1 MKTIAL
7 VCEGVSESKILT
19 YIINRYLYGDVV
31 VNSIQP
37 SLTTAHGLEK
47 QASEGGW
54 LQVLNHCSDD
64 MLKDIMAAN
73 DYLVI
78 QIDTDTCNQKHYDVN
93 PYNEDNQKITDDVL
107 YERVCARLKRDVS
120 PEIWDKYSGRV
131 FFAVCINETEC
142 WLLPLYYENETKKRC
157 ATTNCIFILNQR
169 LQNEGIG
176 IPEDKKNTPE
186 AVKVYQQVLKKM
198 KHPILT
204 LLCCA
209 LCLTGAA
216 QNKQNRPIDGLAHRI
231 LGDMDTWFIFE
242 YQPDTVDYFQIE
254 PISDKQTTFKI
265 RITGNNDNSLAVGLN
280 YYLKH
285 VAGVHVSWLLCE
297 PIELPQQFQKPA
309 APIRKEALVKDRFF
323 LNYCTYGYTMPWW
336 KWPQWERFIDWMAL
350 NGINMPLAITGQEA
364 VWYEVWKEFGMTD
377 EEIRSYFSGPAHLPW
392 HRMAN
397 LDGFGGPLPMSWLEG
412 QKDLQQQIVARERE
426 FNMTPVLPA
435 FAGHVPKRFAEMH
448 PDADIQQLSAWCG
461 FEPTYF
467 LNSAD
472 PLFAKIQKSF
482 MDKEIALFG
491 TDHIYG
497 VDPFNEM
504 DPPSW
509 EPDYLANVSQNI
521 YTSLQQ
527 ADPAARWLQMT
538 WVFYYKRKSWTPERL
553 RAYLTAVPKDRLVLL
568 DYFCE
573 KTEVW
578 RTTEG
583 FYGQPFIW
591 CYLGNFGGNTMLVGN
606 INELEKKLNAALKEA
621 GPNMTGIGSTLES
634 FDVSPHIYE
643 YLFDR
648 VWNPQPDVHQWV
660 DDWCTVRTGKD
671 LLSGWWRLLIDSVYK
686 DWSFYGLGTQLVAR
700 PTLEGHGTYYTKPYY
715 SYSNDTLRIICEQL
729 FKSSLAL
736 SLNVDSFYAG
746 KKDYFYFKDTY
757 NYDLVNLFSQWMGNH
772 FMDIRND
779 FTVAYK
785 NRDIKE
791 MKRQVKVANQL
802 FDDVDALLNTHPA
815 FMLGPWIEAAR
826 AWGTTEEEKDYYE
839 RQARTLLTIWGGPI
853 LNDYANR
860 MWGGLVKDYY
870 AKRWNLFFNAVIQAV
885 KEGKEF
891 DEKAFGDDLSQ
902 FEHAW
907 TLKHTK
913 YPVKPQPVKYSTSI
927 IGSNYPT
934 YCAANKIYDRWM
946 KP

>member
-1 MKTIAL
+1 MR
-7 VCEGVSESKILT
+7 KIIL
-19 YIINRYLYGDVV
+19 
-31 VNSIQP
+31 
-37 SLTTAHGLEK
+37 
-47 QASEGGW
+47 
-54 LQVLNHCSDD
+54 
-64 MLKDIMAAN
+64 M
-73 DYLVI
+73 
-78 QIDTDTCNQKHYDVN
+78 
-93 PYNEDNQKITDDVL
+93 
-107 YERVCARLKRDVS
+107 
-120 PEIWDKYSGRV
+120 
-131 FFAVCINETEC
+131 AVCFWT
-142 WLLPLYYENETKKRC
+142 
-157 ATTNCIFILNQR
+157 
-169 LQNEGIG
+169 
-176 IPEDKKNTPE
+176 
-186 AVKVYQQVLKKM
+186 
-198 KHPILT
+198 LT
-204 LLCCA
+204 LTA
-209 LCLTGAA
+209 GNDGP
-216 QNKQNRPIDGLAHRI
+216 QRPIDGLAHRI
-231 LGDMDTWFIFE
+231 LGEMDTWFVFE
-242 YQPDTVDYFQIE
+242 YQPDTVDFFQIKTVMD
-254 PISDKQTTFKI
+254 PVKTLKI

-297 PIELPQQFQKPA
+297 PIELPEAMRLPLET
-309 APIRKEALVKDRFF
+309 IRKEALVKDRFF

-364 VWYEVWKEFGMTD
+364 IWYEVWKEFGMTD

-397 LDGFGGPLPMSWLEG
+397 LDGFGGPLPMSWIEG
-412 QKDLQQQIVARERE
+412 QKELQQQIVARERE

-448 PDADIQQLSAWCG
+448 PEADIQQLSAWCG
-461 FEPTYF
+461 FEPTHF
-467 LNSAD
+467 LNSSD
-472 PLFAKIQKSF
+472 TLFAKIQQSF
-482 MDKEIALFG
+482 MEKEIALFG

-509 EPDYLANVSQNI
+509 EPDYLAKVSQNI

-527 ADPAARWLQMT
+527 SDPAARWLQMT

-553 RAYLTAVPKDRLVLL
+553 RAYLTAVPQDKLVLL

-606 INELEKKLNAALKEA
+606 INELEKKLDAALKEA

-634 FDVSPHIYE
+634 FDVSPQIYE

-648 VWNPQPDVHQWV
+648 AWNSQPNVHQWI
-660 DDWCTVRTGKD
+660 DDWSYLRAASHIYKND
-671 LLSGWWRLLIDSVYK
+671 WQLLNDSVYK

-700 PTLEGHGTYYTKPYY
+700 PSLEGHGTYYTKPYY
-715 SYSNDTLRIICEQL
+715 SYSNDTLKKICIG
-729 FKSSLAL
+729 FVTKFDSRDNY
-736 SLNVDSFYAG
+736 LNINQPIW
-746 KKDYFYFKDTY
+746 KWKDTY
-757 NYDLVNLFSQWMGNH
+757 QYDLVNLFSQWMGNH

-779 FTVAYK
+779 FTMAYK
-785 NRDIKE
+785 SRDIRE
-791 MKRQVKVANQL
+791 MERQVEIANQL
-802 FDDVDALLNTHPA
+802 FADVDTLLNTQPA

-826 AWGTTEEEKDYYE
+826 DWGTTEEEKDYYE
-839 RQARTLLTIWGGPI
+839 RQARTLLTIWGGPV

-860 MWGGLVKDYY
+860 MWGGLVGDYY
-870 AKRWNLFFNAVIQAV
+870 AKRWNLFFEAVIQAV

-891 DEKAFGDDLSQ
+891 DEKAFGEELSK

-907 TLKHTK
+907 TESHTK
-913 YPVKPQPVKYSTSI
+913 YPVEPLELKRELPNVMNVPCSTFD
-927 IGSNYPT
+927 
-934 YCAANKIYDRWM
+934 AAWKIYKQWM
-946 KP
+946 WVGGEFWEAPKK

>member
-1 MKTIAL
+1 MRKTPLLAL
-7 VCEGVSESKILT
+7 CCGLLCMT
-19 YIINRYLYGDVV
+19 
-31 VNSIQP
+31 
-37 SLTTAHGLEK
+37 TTA
-47 QASEGGW
+47 
-54 LQVLNHCSDD
+54 
-64 MLKDIMAAN
+64 
-73 DYLVI
+73 
-78 QIDTDTCNQKHYDVN
+78 
-93 PYNEDNQKITDDVL
+93 L
-107 YERVCARLKRDVS
+107 YA
-120 PEIWDKYSGRV
+120 
-131 FFAVCINETEC
+131 
-142 WLLPLYYENETKKRC
+142 
-157 ATTNCIFILNQR
+157 
-169 LQNEGIG
+169 
-176 IPEDKKNTPE
+176 
-186 AVKVYQQVLKKM
+186 
-198 KHPILT
+198 
-204 LLCCA
+204 
-209 LCLTGAA
+209 
-216 QNKQNRPIDGLAHRI
+216 QNRPIDGLAHRI
-231 LGDMDTWFIFE
+231 LGEMDTWFVFE

-254 PISDKQTTFKI
+254 PISDTLTTLKI

-285 VAGVHVSWLLCE
+285 IAGVHVSWLLCE
-297 PIELPQQFQKPA
+297 PIDLPIEFPISLKT
-309 APIRKEALVKDRFF
+309 IRKEALVKDRFF

-412 QKDLQQQIVARERE
+412 QKELQQQIVARERE
-426 FNMTPVLPA
+426 FNMTLVLPA

-448 PDADIQQLSAWCG
+448 PEADIQQLSAWCG

-467 LNSAD
+467 LHSAD
-472 PLFAKIQKSF
+472 PLFPKIQKSF
-482 MDKEIALFG
+482 MDNEIALFG

-538 WVFYYKRKSWTPERL
+538 WVFYYKRKSWTPDRL
-553 RAYLTAVPKDRLVLL
+553 RAYLTAVPQDKLVLL

-578 RTTEG
+578 RTTDG

-606 INELEKKLNAALKEA
+606 INELEKKLSAALEEA

-648 VWNPQPDVHQWV
+648 VWNPQPNVHQWV
-660 DDWCTVRTGKD
+660 DDWCKVRMGSD
-671 LLSGWWRLLIDSVYK
+671 FHQDRWRLLIDSVYK

-700 PTLEGHGTYYTKPYY
+700 PSLEGHGTYYTKPYY
-715 SYSNDTLRIICEQL
+715 SYSNDTLKSICKAFVRQYAHDY
-729 FKSSLAL
+729 S
-736 SLNVDSFYAG
+736 DFY
-746 KKDYFYFKDTY
+746 KTIWKDTY
-757 NYDLVNLFSQWMGNH
+757 QYDLVNFFSQWMGNH

-791 MKRQVKVANQL
+791 MKRQVKLANQL

-815 FMLGPWIEAAR
+815 FVLGPWIESAR
-826 AWGTTEEEKDYYE
+826 NWGTTKEEKDYYE
-839 RQARTLLTIWGGPI
+839 RQARTILTIWGGPI

-870 AKRWNLFFNAVIQAV
+870 AKRWNLFFDAVLKAAKQ
-885 KEGKEF
+885 GKEF
-891 DEKAFGDDLSQ
+891 DEKAFGEELSK

-913 YPVKPQPVKYSTSI
+913 YPTKPQPVKQKLVYWFDDWYS
-927 IGSNYPT
+927 YP
-934 YCAANKIYDRWM
+934 AAYLIYDRWM

>member
-1 MKTIAL
+1 MRKIILMT
-7 VCEGVSESKILT
+7 VCFWTL
-19 YIINRYLYGDVV
+19 
-31 VNSIQP
+31 
-37 SLTTAHGLEK
+37 SLTAGNNGP
-47 QASEGGW
+47 Q
-54 LQVLNHCSDD
+54 
-64 MLKDIMAAN
+64 
-73 DYLVI
+73 
-78 QIDTDTCNQKHYDVN
+78 
-93 PYNEDNQKITDDVL
+93 
-107 YERVCARLKRDVS
+107 
-120 PEIWDKYSGRV
+120 
-131 FFAVCINETEC
+131 
-142 WLLPLYYENETKKRC
+142 
-157 ATTNCIFILNQR
+157 
-169 LQNEGIG
+169 
-176 IPEDKKNTPE
+176 
-186 AVKVYQQVLKKM
+186 
-198 KHPILT
+198 
-204 LLCCA
+204 
-209 LCLTGAA
+209 
-216 QNKQNRPIDGLAHRI
+216 RPIDGLAHRI
-231 LGDMDTWFIFE
+231 LGDMDTWFVFE

-254 PISDKQTTFKI
+254 PVKDTVTTLKI

-285 VAGVHVSWLLCE
+285 IAGVHVSWLLCE
-297 PIELPQQFQKPA
+297 PVELPIKFPISLKT
-309 APIRKEALVKDRFF
+309 IRKEALVKDRFF

-336 KWPQWERFIDWMAL
+336 KWPQWDRFIDWMAL

-412 QKDLQQQIVARERE
+412 QKELQQQIVQRERE

-448 PDADIQQLSAWCG
+448 PEADIQQLSAWCG

-472 PLFAKIQKSF
+472 PLFPKIQKSF

-491 TDHIYG
+491 SDHIYG

-509 EPDYLANVSQNI
+509 EPEYLADVSQNI

-553 RAYLTAVPKDRLVLL
+553 RAYLTAVPQDKLVLL

-578 RTTEG
+578 RTTDG

-606 INELEKKLNAALKEA
+606 INELEQKISAALKEA

-660 DDWCTVRTGKD
+660 EDWCKVRTGENT
-671 LLSGWWRLLIDSVYK
+671 LQEQWRLLIDSVYK

-700 PTLEGHGTYYTKPYY
+700 PSLEGHGTYYTKPYY
-715 SYSNDTLRIICEQL
+715 SYNNDTLKSICRMFLRNYPITIGL
-729 FKSSLAL
+729 FEVP
-736 SLNVDSFYAG
+736 NG
-746 KKDYFYFKDTY
+746 KNTY
-757 NYDLVNLFSQWMGNH
+757 QYDLVNLFSQWMGNH

-779 FTVAYK
+779 FTLAYK

-791 MKRQVKVANQL
+791 MKRQVKLANQL

-815 FMLGPWIEAAR
+815 FMLGPWIENAR

-870 AKRWNLFFNAVIQAV
+870 ARRWNLFFDAVIKAAKQ
-885 KEGKEF
+885 GKEF
-891 DEKAFGDDLSQ
+891 DEKAFGEELSK

-907 TLKHTK
+907 TMKHTK
-913 YPVKPQPVKYSTSI
+913 YPVE
-927 IGSNYPT
+927 PT
-934 YCAANKIYDRWM
+934 KSKEKVPLGEYEFLPRFEKAMEIYDRWM

>member
-1 MKTIAL
+1 M
-7 VCEGVSESKILT
+7 
-19 YIINRYLYGDVV
+19 
-31 VNSIQP
+31 
-37 SLTTAHGLEK
+37 
-47 QASEGGW
+47 
-54 LQVLNHCSDD
+54 LN
-64 MLKDIMAAN
+64 
-73 DYLVI
+73 
-78 QIDTDTCNQKHYDVN
+78 
-93 PYNEDNQKITDDVL
+93 
-107 YERVCARLKRDVS
+107 
-120 PEIWDKYSGRV
+120 YSYFCG
-131 FFAVCINETEC
+131 
-142 WLLPLYYENETKKRC
+142 KKRS
-157 ATTNCIFILNQR
+157 
-169 LQNEGIG
+169 E
-176 IPEDKKNTPE
+176 
-186 AVKVYQQVLKKM
+186 M

-231 LGDMDTWFIFE
+231 LGDMDTWFVFD
-242 YQPDTVDYFQIE
+242 YQSDTIDFFQIE
-254 PISDKQTTFKI
+254 TVNDPVKSFKI

-350 NGINMPLAITGQEA
+350 NGINLPLAITGQEA

-377 EEIRSYFSGPAHLPW
+377 EEIRSYFSGPAHLPR

-553 RAYLTAVPKDRLVLL
+553 RAYLTAVPQDRLVLL

-578 RTTEG
+578 RATDG

-648 VWNPQPDVHQWV
+648 AWESQPDVHQWV
-660 DDWCTVRTGKD
+660 EDWCKVRTRSYHHTDK
-671 LLSGWWRLLIDSVYK
+671 WKLLIDSVYK

-700 PTLEGHGTYYTKPYY
+700 PSLEGHGTYYTKPYY
-715 SYSNDTLRIICEQL
+715 SYNNDTLKKICESFVATLIFEPCQGYVGTNWEGEY
-729 FKSSLAL
+729 K
-736 SLNVDSFYAG
+736 DSY
-746 KKDYFYFKDTY
+746 K
-757 NYDLVNLFSQWMGNH
+757 YDIVNLFSQWMGNH

-791 MKRQVKVANQL
+791 MKRQVKIANQL
-802 FDDVDALLNTHPA
+802 FADVDALLNTHLA
-815 FMLGPWIEAAR
+815 FMLGPWIEDAR
-826 AWGTTEEEKDYYE
+826 AWGTTPEEKDYYE
-839 RQARTLLTIWGGPI
+839 RQARTLLTVWGGPV

-860 MWGGLVKDYY
+860 MWGGLVGDYY
-870 AKRWNLFFNAVIQAV
+870 AKRWNLFFKAVIKAV

-891 DEKAFGDDLSQ
+891 DEKAFGEELSK
-902 FEHAW
+902 FEHKW
-907 TLKHTK
+907 TESHTK
-913 YPVKPQPVKYSTSI
+913 YPAEPLELKCELPNVSGVPCSTFE
-927 IGSNYPT
+927 
-934 YCAANKIYDRWM
+934 AARTIYERWM
-946 KP
+946 EE

>member
-1 MKTIAL
+1 MRKPLIIAL
-7 VCEGVSESKILT
+7 FCWLFCT
-19 YIINRYLYGDVV
+19 T
-31 VNSIQP
+31 
-37 SLTTAHGLEK
+37 TTA
-47 QASEGGW
+47 
-54 LQVLNHCSDD
+54 
-64 MLKDIMAAN
+64 
-73 DYLVI
+73 
-78 QIDTDTCNQKHYDVN
+78 
-93 PYNEDNQKITDDVL
+93 L
-107 YERVCARLKRDVS
+107 YS
-120 PEIWDKYSGRV
+120 
-131 FFAVCINETEC
+131 
-142 WLLPLYYENETKKRC
+142 
-157 ATTNCIFILNQR
+157 
-169 LQNEGIG
+169 
-176 IPEDKKNTPE
+176 
-186 AVKVYQQVLKKM
+186 
-198 KHPILT
+198 
-204 LLCCA
+204 
-209 LCLTGAA
+209 
-216 QNKQNRPIDGLAHRI
+216 QNRPIDGLAHRI
-231 LGDMDTWFIFE
+231 LGDMDTWFVFD
-242 YQPDTVDYFQIE
+242 YQSDTIDFFQIE
-254 PISDKQTTFKI
+254 TVNDPVKSFKI

-309 APIRKEALVKDRFF
+309 TPIRKEALVKDRFF

-553 RAYLTAVPKDRLVLL
+553 RAYLTAVPQDRLVLL

-606 INELEKKLNAALKEA
+606 INELEKKLSAALEEA
-621 GPNMTGIGSTLES
+621 GSNMTGIGSTLES
-634 FDVSPHIYE
+634 FDVSPQIYE

-648 VWNPQPDVHQWV
+648 VWNPQQNVHQWIS
-660 DDWCTVRTGKD
+660 DWCNVR
-671 LLSGWWRLLIDSVYK
+671 SGSYHHSDNWRLLIDSVYK

-700 PTLEGHGTYYTKPYY
+700 PSLEGHGTYYTKPYY
-715 SYSNDTLRIICEQL
+715 SYNNDTLKSICEAFVATLVLEPCQGYVGTNGESV
-729 FKSSLAL
+729 FRDAYK
-736 SLNVDSFYAG
+736 
-746 KKDYFYFKDTY
+746 
-757 NYDLVNLFSQWMGNH
+757 YDIVNFFSQWMGNH

-779 FTVAYK
+779 FTLAYK

-791 MKRQVKVANQL
+791 MKRQVKLANQL

-815 FMLGPWIEAAR
+815 FMLGPWIEDAR
-826 AWGTTEEEKDYYE
+826 AWGTTPEEKDYYE
-839 RQARTLLTIWGGPI
+839 RQARTLLTVWGGPI

-870 AKRWNLFFNAVIQAV
+870 AKRWNLFFDAVIQAV
-885 KEGKEF
+885 KDGKDF
-891 DEKAFGDDLSQ
+891 DEKTFGEELSK

-907 TLKHTK
+907 TLKHTN
-913 YPVKPQPVKYSTSI
+913 YPVKPLKAKEKVTRGEEVLPRFEM
-927 IGSNYPT
+927 
-934 YCAANKIYDRWM
+934 ALKIYNRWM

>member
-1 MKTIAL
+1 M
-7 VCEGVSESKILT
+7 
-19 YIINRYLYGDVV
+19 
-31 VNSIQP
+31 
-37 SLTTAHGLEK
+37 
-47 QASEGGW
+47 
-54 LQVLNHCSDD
+54 
-64 MLKDIMAAN
+64 M
-73 DYLVI
+73 
-78 QIDTDTCNQKHYDVN
+78 
-93 PYNEDNQKITDDVL
+93 
-107 YERVCARLKRDVS
+107 
-120 PEIWDKYSGRV
+120 
-131 FFAVCINETEC
+131 
-142 WLLPLYYENETKKRC
+142 
-157 ATTNCIFILNQR
+157 ATTLY
-169 LQNEGIG
+169 
-176 IPEDKKNTPE
+176 
-186 AVKVYQQVLKKM
+186 A
-198 KHPILT
+198 
-204 LLCCA
+204 
-209 LCLTGAA
+209 
-216 QNKQNRPIDGLAHRI
+216 QNRPIDGLAHRI
-231 LGDMDTWFIFE
+231 LGDMDTWFVFE
-242 YQPDTVDYFQIE
+242 YQPDSVDYFQIE
-254 PISDKQTTFKI
+254 PVKDTVTTLKI

-285 VAGVHVSWLLCE
+285 IAGVHVSWLLCE
-297 PIELPQQFQKPA
+297 PVELPVKFPISLET
-309 APIRKEALVKDRFF
+309 IRKEALVKDRFF

-412 QKDLQQQIVARERE
+412 QKELQQQIVQRERE
-426 FNMTPVLPA
+426 FNMTPVQPA

-448 PDADIQQLSAWCG
+448 PEADIQQLSAWCG

-472 PLFAKIQKSF
+472 PLFQKIQKSF

-491 TDHIYG
+491 SDHIYG

-553 RAYLTAVPKDRLVLL
+553 RAYLTAVPQDKLVLL

-606 INELEKKLNAALKEA
+606 INELEKKLSAALEEA

-634 FDVSPHIYE
+634 FDVSPQIYE

-648 VWNPQPDVHQWV
+648 VWNPQPNVHQWV
-660 DDWCTVRTGKD
+660 KDWCKVRTGSYHHTDK
-671 LLSGWWRLLIDSVYK
+671 WQLLIDSVYK

-700 PTLEGHGTYYTKPYY
+700 PSLAGHGTYYTKPYY
-715 SYSNDTLRIICEQL
+715 SYNNDTLKKICE
-729 FKSSLAL
+729 
-736 SLNVDSFYAG
+736 SFVATLTLEPCQGYVGTNCEGEYRDAY
-746 KKDYFYFKDTY
+746 K
-757 NYDLVNLFSQWMGNH
+757 YDIVNLFSQWMGNH

-791 MKRQVKVANQL
+791 MKRQVKLANQL

-815 FMLGPWIEAAR
+815 FMLGPWIEDAR
-826 AWGTTEEEKDYYE
+826 AWGTTKEEKDYYE
-839 RQARTLLTIWGGPI
+839 QQARTLLTIWGGPV

-870 AKRWNLFFNAVIQAV
+870 ARRWNLFFDAVIKAAKQ
-885 KEGKEF
+885 GKEF
-891 DEKAFGDDLSQ
+891 DEKAFGEELSK

-907 TLKHTK
+907 TMKHTK
-913 YPVKPQPVKYSTSI
+913 YPVE
-927 IGSNYPT
+927 PT
-934 YCAANKIYDRWM
+934 KSKEKVPLGEYEFLPRFEKAMEIFDRWM

>member
-1 MKTIAL
+1 MR
-7 VCEGVSESKILT
+7 KIIL
-19 YIINRYLYGDVV
+19 
-31 VNSIQP
+31 
-37 SLTTAHGLEK
+37 
-47 QASEGGW
+47 
-54 LQVLNHCSDD
+54 
-64 MLKDIMAAN
+64 M
-73 DYLVI
+73 
-78 QIDTDTCNQKHYDVN
+78 
-93 PYNEDNQKITDDVL
+93 
-107 YERVCARLKRDVS
+107 
-120 PEIWDKYSGRV
+120 
-131 FFAVCINETEC
+131 AVCFWT
-142 WLLPLYYENETKKRC
+142 
-157 ATTNCIFILNQR
+157 
-169 LQNEGIG
+169 
-176 IPEDKKNTPE
+176 
-186 AVKVYQQVLKKM
+186 
-198 KHPILT
+198 LT
-204 LLCCA
+204 LTA
-209 LCLTGAA
+209 GNDGP
-216 QNKQNRPIDGLAHRI
+216 QRPIDGLAHRI
-231 LGDMDTWFIFE
+231 LGEMDTWFVFE
-242 YQPDTVDYFQIE
+242 YQPDTVDFFQIKTVMD
-254 PISDKQTTFKI
+254 PVKTLKI

-285 VAGVHVSWLLCE
+285 IAGVHVSWLLCE
-297 PIELPQQFQKPA
+297 PIELPEAMRLPLET
-309 APIRKEALVKDRFF
+309 IRKEALVKDRFF

-377 EEIRSYFSGPAHLPW
+377 EEIRSYFSGPALLPW

-448 PDADIQQLSAWCG
+448 PEADIQQLSAWCG
-461 FEPTYF
+461 FEPTHF
-467 LNSAD
+467 LNSSD
-472 PLFAKIQKSF
+472 TLFAKIQQSF
-482 MDKEIALFG
+482 MEKEIALFG

-509 EPDYLANVSQNI
+509 EPDYLANVARNI

-527 ADPAARWLQMT
+527 SDPEARWLQMT

-553 RAYLTAVPKDRLVLL
+553 RAYLTAVPQDKLVLL

-606 INELEKKLNAALKEA
+606 INELEKKLDAALKEA

-634 FDVSPHIYE
+634 FDVSPQIYE

-648 VWNPQPDVHQWV
+648 AWESQPNVHQWI
-660 DDWCTVRTGKD
+660 DDWSYLRAASHIYKND
-671 LLSGWWRLLIDSVYK
+671 WQLLNDSVYK

-700 PTLEGHGTYYTKPYY
+700 PSLEGHGTYYTKPYY
-715 SYSNDTLRIICEQL
+715 SYSNDTLKKICIGL
-729 FKSSLAL
+729 ITKFDSRDNY
-736 SLNVDSFYAG
+736 LNINQPIWSW
-746 KKDYFYFKDTY
+746 KDTY
-757 NYDLVNLFSQWMGNH
+757 QYDLVNLFSQWMGNH

-779 FTVAYK
+779 FTMAYK
-785 NRDIKE
+785 NRDVRE
-791 MKRQVKVANQL
+791 MERQVEIANQL
-802 FDDVDALLNTHPA
+802 FADVDTLLNTHPA

-826 AWGTTEEEKDYYE
+826 DWGATDEEKDYYE
-839 RQARTLLTIWGGPI
+839 RQARTILTIWGGPV

-860 MWGGLVKDYY
+860 MWSGLVGDYY
-870 AKRWNLFFNAVIQAV
+870 AKRWNLFFEAVIQAV

-891 DEKAFGDDLSQ
+891 DEKAFGEELSK

-907 TLKHTK
+907 TGSHKK
-913 YPVKPQPVKYSTSI
+913 YPVEPLELKRELPNVMNVPC
-927 IGSNYPT
+927 PAFD
-934 YCAANKIYDRWM
+934 AAWKIYKRWM
-946 KP
+946 WVGGEFWEAPKK

>member
-1 MKTIAL
+1 MRKTLSLIAIYML
-7 VCEGVSESKILT
+7 LT
-19 YIINRYLYGDVV
+19 
-31 VNSIQP
+31 
-37 SLTTAHGLEK
+37 
-47 QASEGGW
+47 
-54 LQVLNHCSDD
+54 
-64 MLKDIMAAN
+64 M
-73 DYLVI
+73 
-78 QIDTDTCNQKHYDVN
+78 
-93 PYNEDNQKITDDVL
+93 
-107 YERVCARLKRDVS
+107 
-120 PEIWDKYSGRV
+120 
-131 FFAVCINETEC
+131 
-142 WLLPLYYENETKKRC
+142 
-157 ATTNCIFILNQR
+157 
-169 LQNEGIG
+169 
-176 IPEDKKNTPE
+176 
-186 AVKVYQQVLKKM
+186 
-198 KHPILT
+198 
-204 LLCCA
+204 
-209 LCLTGAA
+209 GAIA
-216 QNKQNRPIDGLAHRI
+216 QRPINGLAHRI
-231 LGDMDTWFIFE
+231 LGNKDTHFIFVC
-242 YQPDTVDYFQIE
+242 QPDTIDFFQIE
-254 PISDKQTTFKI
+254 AAYEHHILI
-265 RITGNNDNSLAVGLN
+265 IGNNDNSLAMGLN

-285 VAGVHVSWLLCE
+285 IAGVHVSWLLCE
-297 PIELPQQFQKPA
+297 PVELPVEFPT
-309 APIRKEALVKDRFF
+309 PPETIRKEALVKDRFF

-448 PDADIQQLSAWCG
+448 PEADIQQLSAWCG
-461 FEPTYF
+461 FEPTHF
-467 LNSAD
+467 LNSSD

-509 EPDYLANVSQNI
+509 EPDYLANVARNI

-527 ADPAARWLQMT
+527 SDHQARWLQMT

-553 RAYLTAVPKDRLVLL
+553 RAYLTAVPQDKLVLL

-578 RTTEG
+578 RTTDG

-606 INELEKKLNAALKEA
+606 INELEKKLDAALKEA

-634 FDVSPHIYE
+634 FDVSPQIYE

-648 VWNPQPDVHQWV
+648 AWESKPDVHQWI
-660 DDWCTVRTGKD
+660 DDWSYLRAASHIYKND
-671 LLSGWWRLLIDSVYK
+671 WQLLNDSVYK

-700 PTLEGHGTYYTKPYY
+700 PSLEGHGTYYTKPYY
-715 SYSNDTLRIICEQL
+715 SYSNDTLKEICMA
-729 FKSSLAL
+729 FVTKWSSKD
-736 SLNVDSFYAG
+736 NVD
-746 KKDYFYFKDTY
+746 YFGPPWTWKDTY
-757 NYDLVNLFSQWMGNH
+757 LYDLVNLFSQWMGNH

-779 FTVAYK
+779 FTLAYK

-791 MKRQVKVANQL
+791 MERQVEIANQL
-802 FDDVDALLNTHPA
+802 FADVDTLLNTHPA
-815 FMLGPWIEAAR
+815 FMLGPWVESAR
-826 AWGTTEEEKDYYE
+826 DWGTTDEEKDYYE
-839 RQARTLLTIWGGPI
+839 RQARTLLTVWGGPV

-860 MWGGLVKDYY
+860 MWGGLVGDYY
-870 AKRWNLFFNAVIQAV
+870 AKRWNLFFEAVIKAV

-891 DEKAFGDDLSQ
+891 DEKAFGEELSK
-902 FEHAW
+902 FEHTW
-907 TLKHTK
+907 TESHTK
-913 YPVKPQPVKYSTSI
+913 YPVEPLELKRELPNVMNVPC
-927 IGSNYPT
+927 PAFD
-934 YCAANKIYDRWM
+934 AAWKIYKRWM
-946 KP
+946 WVGGEFWEAPKK

>member
-1 MKTIAL
+1 MRKTPLLAL
-7 VCEGVSESKILT
+7 CCGLLCMT
-19 YIINRYLYGDVV
+19 
-31 VNSIQP
+31 
-37 SLTTAHGLEK
+37 TTA
-47 QASEGGW
+47 
-54 LQVLNHCSDD
+54 
-64 MLKDIMAAN
+64 
-73 DYLVI
+73 
-78 QIDTDTCNQKHYDVN
+78 
-93 PYNEDNQKITDDVL
+93 L
-107 YERVCARLKRDVS
+107 YA
-120 PEIWDKYSGRV
+120 
-131 FFAVCINETEC
+131 
-142 WLLPLYYENETKKRC
+142 
-157 ATTNCIFILNQR
+157 
-169 LQNEGIG
+169 
-176 IPEDKKNTPE
+176 
-186 AVKVYQQVLKKM
+186 
-198 KHPILT
+198 
-204 LLCCA
+204 
-209 LCLTGAA
+209 
-216 QNKQNRPIDGLAHRI
+216 QNRPIDGLAHRI
-231 LGDMDTWFIFE
+231 LGEMDTWFVFE

-254 PISDKQTTFKI
+254 PISDTLTTLKI

-285 VAGVHVSWLLCE
+285 IAGVHVSWLLCE
-297 PIELPQQFQKPA
+297 PIDLPIEFPISLKT
-309 APIRKEALVKDRFF
+309 IRKEALVKDRFF

-397 LDGFGGPLPMSWLEG
+397 LDSFGGPLPMSWIVG
-412 QKDLQQQIVARERE
+412 QKELQQQIVARERE

-448 PDADIQQLSAWCG
+448 PEADIQQLSAWCG

-467 LNSAD
+467 LHSAD
-472 PLFAKIQKSF
+472 PLFPKIQKSF
-482 MDKEIALFG
+482 MDNEIALFG

-538 WVFYYKRKSWTPERL
+538 WVFYYKRKSWTPDRL
-553 RAYLTAVPKDRLVLL
+553 RAYLTAVPQDKLVLL

-578 RTTEG
+578 RTTDG

-606 INELEKKLNAALKEA
+606 INELEKKLSAALEEA

-648 VWNPQPDVHQWV
+648 VWNPQPNVHQWV
-660 DDWCTVRTGKD
+660 DDWCKVRMGSD
-671 LLSGWWRLLIDSVYK
+671 FHQDRWRLLIDSVYK

-700 PTLEGHGTYYTKPYY
+700 PSLEGHGTYYTKPYY
-715 SYSNDTLRIICEQL
+715 SYSNDTLKSICKAFVRQYAHDY
-729 FKSSLAL
+729 S
-736 SLNVDSFYAG
+736 DFY
-746 KKDYFYFKDTY
+746 KTIWKDTY
-757 NYDLVNLFSQWMGNH
+757 QYDLVNFFSQWMGNH

-791 MKRQVKVANQL
+791 MKRQVKLANQL

-815 FMLGPWIEAAR
+815 FVLGPWIESAR
-826 AWGTTEEEKDYYE
+826 NWGTTKEEKDYYE
-839 RQARTLLTIWGGPI
+839 RQARTILTIWGGPI

-870 AKRWNLFFNAVIQAV
+870 AKRWNLFFDAVLKAAKQ
-885 KEGKEF
+885 GKEF
-891 DEKAFGDDLSQ
+891 DEKAFGEELSK

-913 YPVKPQPVKYSTSI
+913 YPTKPQPVKQKLVYWFDDWYS
-927 IGSNYPT
+927 YP
-934 YCAANKIYDRWM
+934 AAYLIYDRWM

>member
-1 MKTIAL
+1 MRYSLMVCLML
-7 VCEGVSESKILT
+7 V
-19 YIINRYLYGDVV
+19 
-31 VNSIQP
+31 Q
-37 SLTTAHGLEK
+37 
-47 QASEGGW
+47 
-54 LQVLNHCSDD
+54 
-64 MLKDIMAAN
+64 
-73 DYLVI
+73 
-78 QIDTDTCNQKHYDVN
+78 
-93 PYNEDNQKITDDVL
+93 
-107 YERVCARLKRDVS
+107 
-120 PEIWDKYSGRV
+120 
-131 FFAVCINETEC
+131 
-142 WLLPLYYENETKKRC
+142 
-157 ATTNCIFILNQR
+157 
-169 LQNEGIG
+169 
-176 IPEDKKNTPE
+176 
-186 AVKVYQQVLKKM
+186 
-198 KHPILT
+198 T
-204 LLCCA
+204 LLLA
-209 LCLTGAA
+209 QKPASDADAA
-216 QNKQNRPIDGLAHRI
+216 KQRPIDGLAHRI
-231 LGDMDTWFIFE
+231 LGDMDTWFVFE

-254 PISDKQTTFKI
+254 PVSDKVKTLKI

-285 VAGVHVSWLLCE
+285 IAGVHVSWLLCE
-297 PIELPQQFQKPA
+297 PIELPVKFPISLET
-309 APIRKEALVKDRFF
+309 IRKEALVKDRFF

-350 NGINMPLAITGQEA
+350 NGINIPLAITGQEA

-412 QKDLQQQIVARERE
+412 QKELQQQIVARERE

-448 PDADIQQLSAWCG
+448 PEADIQQLSAWCG

-472 PLFAKIQKSF
+472 PLFPKIQKSF

-509 EPDYLANVSQNI
+509 EPDYLAKVSQNI

-553 RAYLTAVPKDRLVLL
+553 RAYLTAVPQDKLVLL

-578 RTTEG
+578 RTTDG

-606 INELEKKLNAALKEA
+606 INELGKKLSAALEEA

-634 FDVSPHIYE
+634 FDVSPQIYE

-648 VWNPQPDVHQWV
+648 VWNPQQEVHQWV
-660 DDWCTVRTGKD
+660 DDWCKVRTGED
-671 LLSGWWRLLIDSVYK
+671 TLQNQWRLLIDSVYK

-715 SYSNDTLRIICEQL
+715 SYSNDTLKSICKMFLRNYQITIGL
-729 FKSSLAL
+729 FE
-736 SLNVDSFYAG
+736 VPDG
-746 KKDYFYFKDTY
+746 KDTY
-757 NYDLVNLFSQWMGNH
+757 QYDLVNLFSQWMGNH

-791 MKRQVKVANQL
+791 MKRQVKLANQL

-815 FMLGPWIEAAR
+815 FMLGPWIEESR
-826 AWGTTEEEKDYYE
+826 AWGTTPEEKDYYE

-870 AKRWNLFFNAVIQAV
+870 AKRWNLFFDAVIKAAKQ
-885 KEGKEF
+885 GKDF
-891 DEKAFGDDLSQ
+891 DEKAFSKELSK

-907 TLKHTK
+907 TESHTK
-913 YPVKPQPVKYSTSI
+913 YPVEPQPIKWKEIGGYSSLHL
-927 IGSNYPT
+927 SYRVA
-934 YCAANKIYDRWM
+934 CEIYKRWM
-946 KP
+946 KY

>member
-1 MKTIAL
+1 MHFHLQKYLMRKTLSLIAIYML
-7 VCEGVSESKILT
+7 LT
-19 YIINRYLYGDVV
+19 MDAI
-31 VNSIQP
+31 
-37 SLTTAHGLEK
+37 
-47 QASEGGW
+47 
-54 LQVLNHCSDD
+54 
-64 MLKDIMAAN
+64 
-73 DYLVI
+73 
-78 QIDTDTCNQKHYDVN
+78 
-93 PYNEDNQKITDDVL
+93 
-107 YERVCARLKRDVS
+107 
-120 PEIWDKYSGRV
+120 
-131 FFAVCINETEC
+131 
-142 WLLPLYYENETKKRC
+142 
-157 ATTNCIFILNQR
+157 
-169 LQNEGIG
+169 
-176 IPEDKKNTPE
+176 
-186 AVKVYQQVLKKM
+186 
-198 KHPILT
+198 
-204 LLCCA
+204 
-209 LCLTGAA
+209 A
-216 QNKQNRPIDGLAHRI
+216 QRPINGLAHRI
-231 LGDMDTWFIFE
+231 LGNKDTHFIFVC
-242 YQPDTVDYFQIE
+242 QPDTIDYFQIE
-254 PISDKQTTFKI
+254 AAYEHHILI
-265 RITGNNDNSLAVGLN
+265 IGNNDNSLAMGLN

-285 VAGVHVSWLLCE
+285 IAGVHVSWLLCE
-297 PIELPQQFQKPA
+297 PVELPVEFPT
-309 APIRKEALVKDRFF
+309 PPETIRKEALVKDRFF

-435 FAGHVPKRFAEMH
+435 FAGHVPRRFAEMH

-509 EPDYLANVSQNI
+509 EPDYLANVARNI

-527 ADPAARWLQMT
+527 SDPEARWLQMT

-553 RAYLTAVPKDRLVLL
+553 RAYLTAVPQDKLVLL

-634 FDVSPHIYE
+634 FDVSPQIYE

-648 VWNPQPDVHQWV
+648 AWEREPDVHQWI
-660 DDWCTVRTGKD
+660 DDWSYLRAASHIYKND
-671 LLSGWWRLLIDSVYK
+671 WQLLNDSVYK

-700 PTLEGHGTYYTKPYY
+700 PSLEGHGTYYTKPYY
-715 SYSNDTLRIICEQL
+715 SYSNDTLKEICMA
-729 FKSSLAL
+729 FVTKWSSKD
-736 SLNVDSFYAG
+736 NVD
-746 KKDYFYFKDTY
+746 YFGSSWTWKDTY
-757 NYDLVNLFSQWMGNH
+757 LYDLVNLFSQWMGNH

-785 NRDIKE
+785 NRDVKE
-791 MKRQVKVANQL
+791 MERQVELANQL
-802 FDDVDALLNTHPA
+802 FADVDTLLNTHSA

-826 AWGTTEEEKDYYE
+826 DWGTTKKEKDYYE
-839 RQARTLLTIWGGPI
+839 RQARTLLTVWGGPV

-860 MWGGLVKDYY
+860 MWGGLVGDYY
-870 AKRWNLFFNAVIQAV
+870 AKRWNLFFEAVIKAV

-891 DEKAFGDDLSQ
+891 DEKAFGEELSK
-902 FEHAW
+902 FEHTW
-907 TLKHTK
+907 TENHTK
-913 YPVKPQPVKYSTSI
+913 YPVEPLELKRELPNVMNVPC
-927 IGSNYPT
+927 PAFD
-934 YCAANKIYDRWM
+934 AAWKIYKRWM
-946 KP
+946 WVGGEFWEAPKK

>member
-1 MKTIAL
+1 
-7 VCEGVSESKILT
+7 
-19 YIINRYLYGDVV
+19 
-31 VNSIQP
+31 
-37 SLTTAHGLEK
+37 
-47 QASEGGW
+47 
-54 LQVLNHCSDD
+54 
-64 MLKDIMAAN
+64 
-73 DYLVI
+73 
-78 QIDTDTCNQKHYDVN
+78 
-93 PYNEDNQKITDDVL
+93 
-107 YERVCARLKRDVS
+107 
-120 PEIWDKYSGRV
+120 
-131 FFAVCINETEC
+131 
-142 WLLPLYYENETKKRC
+142 
-157 ATTNCIFILNQR
+157 
-169 LQNEGIG
+169 
-176 IPEDKKNTPE
+176 
-186 AVKVYQQVLKKM
+186 M
-198 KHPILT
+198 KHPLLT

-209 LCLTGAA
+209 LWLTGTA

-231 LGDMDTWFIFE
+231 LGDMDTWFVFD

-254 PISDKQTTFKI
+254 PISDKQTTLKI

-285 VAGVHVSWLLCE
+285 IAGVHVSWLLCE
-297 PIELPQQFQKPA
+297 PVELPVKFPITLKT
-309 APIRKEALVKDRFF
+309 IRKEALVKDRFF

-377 EEIRSYFSGPAHLPW
+377 EEIRSYFSGPAHLSW

-397 LDGFGGPLPMSWLEG
+397 LDSFGGPLPMSWLEG
-412 QKDLQQQIVARERE
+412 QKELQQQIVARERE

-448 PDADIQQLSAWCG
+448 PEADIQQLSAWCG

-472 PLFAKIQKSF
+472 LLFPKIQKSF

-509 EPDYLANVSQNI
+509 EPDYLANVSENI

-553 RAYLTAVPKDRLVLL
+553 RAFLTAVPQDKLVLL

-606 INELEKKLNAALKEA
+606 INELEKKLSAALEET

-648 VWNPQPDVHQWV
+648 VWNPHPDVHQWV
-660 DDWCTVRTGKD
+660 DDWCKARMGSDFHQDK
-671 LLSGWWRLLIDSVYK
+671 WRLLIDSVYK
-686 DWSFYGLGTQLVAR
+686 DWSYYGLGTQLVAR
-700 PTLEGHGTYYTKPYY
+700 PSLEGHGTYYTKPYY
-715 SYSNDTLRIICEQL
+715 SYSNDTLKKICKA
-729 FKSSLAL
+729 FVTKFSSKD
-736 SLNVDSFYAG
+736 NVD
-746 KKDYFYFKDTY
+746 YFGPPWTWKDTY
-757 NYDLVNLFSQWMGNH
+757 QYDIVNLFSQWMGNH

-779 FTVAYK
+779 FTMAYK
-785 NRDIKE
+785 NRDIRE
-791 MKRQVKVANQL
+791 MERQVEIANQL
-802 FDDVDALLNTHPA
+802 FADVDTLLNTHPA
-815 FMLGPWIEAAR
+815 FMLGPWIEEAR
-826 AWGTTEEEKDYYE
+826 AWGTTPDEKDYYE

-870 AKRWNLFFNAVIQAV
+870 AKRWNLFFDAVIKAV
-885 KEGKEF
+885 KEDKEF
-891 DEKAFGDDLSQ
+891 DEKAFGEELSI

-907 TLKHTK
+907 TESHTK
-913 YPVKPQPVKYSTSI
+913 YPIKPKKVKYKVEPT
-927 IGSNYPT
+927 GCKDPT
-934 YCAANKIYDRWM
+934 YNAAWMIYERWM
-946 KP
+946 KQ

>member
-1 MKTIAL
+1 MRKTLSLIAIYML
-7 VCEGVSESKILT
+7 LT
-19 YIINRYLYGDVV
+19 
-31 VNSIQP
+31 
-37 SLTTAHGLEK
+37 
-47 QASEGGW
+47 
-54 LQVLNHCSDD
+54 
-64 MLKDIMAAN
+64 M
-73 DYLVI
+73 
-78 QIDTDTCNQKHYDVN
+78 
-93 PYNEDNQKITDDVL
+93 
-107 YERVCARLKRDVS
+107 
-120 PEIWDKYSGRV
+120 
-131 FFAVCINETEC
+131 
-142 WLLPLYYENETKKRC
+142 
-157 ATTNCIFILNQR
+157 
-169 LQNEGIG
+169 
-176 IPEDKKNTPE
+176 
-186 AVKVYQQVLKKM
+186 
-198 KHPILT
+198 
-204 LLCCA
+204 
-209 LCLTGAA
+209 GAIA
-216 QNKQNRPIDGLAHRI
+216 QRPINGLAHRI
-231 LGDMDTWFIFE
+231 LGNKDTHFIFVC
-242 YQPDTVDYFQIE
+242 QPDTIDFFQIE
-254 PISDKQTTFKI
+254 AAYEHHILI
-265 RITGNNDNSLAVGLN
+265 IGNNDNSLAMGLN

-285 VAGVHVSWLLCE
+285 IAGVHVSWLLCE
-297 PIELPQQFQKPA
+297 PVELPVEFPT
-309 APIRKEALVKDRFF
+309 PPETIRKEALVKDRFF

-448 PDADIQQLSAWCG
+448 PEADIQQLSAWCG

-482 MDKEIALFG
+482 MEKEIALFG

-509 EPDYLANVSQNI
+509 EPDYLANVARNI

-527 ADPAARWLQMT
+527 SDHQARWLQMT

-553 RAYLTAVPKDRLVLL
+553 RAYLTAVPQDKLVLL

-606 INELEKKLNAALKEA
+606 INELEKKLDAALKEA

-634 FDVSPHIYE
+634 FDVSPQIYE

-648 VWNPQPDVHQWV
+648 AWESKPDVHQWI
-660 DDWCTVRTGKD
+660 DDWSYLRAASHIYKND
-671 LLSGWWRLLIDSVYK
+671 WQLLNDSVYK

-700 PTLEGHGTYYTKPYY
+700 PSLEGHGTYYTKPYY
-715 SYSNDTLRIICEQL
+715 SYSNDTLKEICMA
-729 FKSSLAL
+729 FVTKWSSKD
-736 SLNVDSFYAG
+736 NVD
-746 KKDYFYFKDTY
+746 YFGPPWTWKDTY
-757 NYDLVNLFSQWMGNH
+757 LYDLVNLFSQWMGNH

-779 FTVAYK
+779 FTMAYK

-791 MKRQVKVANQL
+791 MERQVEIANQL
-802 FDDVDALLNTHPA
+802 FADVDTLLNTHPA
-815 FMLGPWIEAAR
+815 FMLGPWVESAR
-826 AWGTTEEEKDYYE
+826 DWGTTDEEKDYYE

-860 MWGGLVKDYY
+860 MWGGLVGDYY
-870 AKRWNLFFNAVIQAV
+870 AKRWNLFFEAVIKAV

-891 DEKAFGDDLSQ
+891 DEKAFGEELSK

-907 TLKHTK
+907 TENHTK
-913 YPVKPQPVKYSTSI
+913 YPVEPLELKRELPNVMNVPC
-927 IGSNYPT
+927 PAFD
-934 YCAANKIYDRWM
+934 AAWKIYKRWM
-946 KP
+946 WVGGEFWEAPKK